1 MTRARLAVLLSG
13 RGSNFLAI
21 ARRVLD
27 GAIPAEIALVAS
39 NKASARGLQKAEQL
53 GFETLCVPH
62 EGKTREAFDAE
73 MVAAL
78 RARGVD
84 LVCLAG
90 FMRILSPVFVGA
102 FPMKIMNVHPALLPS
117 FRGTDAQRQA
127 LEAGVKVAG
136 ATVHFV
142 TEELD
147 GGPII
152 LQKAVPVRDDD
163 TVETLSKRILRAEHR
178 IYPEAVRLFCEGRL
192 AVRGKRVMIL
202 SPQGERA

>member
-1 MTRARLAVLLSG
+1 MTRARIAVLLSG

-21 ARRVLD
+21 ARHVLA
-27 GAIPAEIALVAS
+27 GKIPAGIALVAS
-39 NKASARGLQKAEQL
+39 NKSTARGLKKAEQL
-53 GFETLCVPH
+53 GFETLYVPY

-73 MVAAL
+73 MAEAL
-78 RARGVD
+78 RARNVD

-90 FMRILSPVFVGA
+90 FMRILSPVFVRA
-102 FPMKIMNVHPALLPS
+102 FPMRIMNVHPALLPS

-127 LEAGVKVAG
+127 LDAGVKVAG

-152 LQKAVPVRDDD
+152 LQKAVPVLDSD
-163 TVETLSKRILRAEHR
+163 TVETLSKRILRVEHK

-192 AVRGKRVMIL
+192 EVRGKKVFIREETI
-202 SPQGERA
+202 